1 MAPWQP
7 LTAFSGWC
15 KDEKDFQQDIYKVY
29 IINPWIHHNGH
40 DWGYVLNKLILLFV
54 TWNPFWY
61 QQFLCINN
69 DQYIN
74 TTWIP
79 LPAKSFGNMVTL
91 SLGFPVSNR
100 SKKMLI
106 EMLFKQCIMR
116 WPMKIKEMK
125 ILKSND
131 LFRVHFWMI
140 TGESFFQIVKTTKTL
155 QTNILFQKCK
165 KIGQKTE
172 KAGPLNLKLC
182 VRTIHILF

>member
-1 MAPWQP
+1 
-7 LTAFSGWC
+7 
-15 KDEKDFQQDIYKVY
+15 
-29 IINPWIHHNGH
+29 
-40 DWGYVLNKLILLFV
+40 
-54 TWNPFWY
+54 
-61 QQFLCINN
+61 
-69 DQYIN
+69 
-74 TTWIP
+74 
-79 LPAKSFGNMVTL
+79 
-91 SLGFPVSNR
+91 
-100 SKKMLI
+100 
-106 EMLFKQCIMR
+106 MR

-172 KAGPLNLKLC
+172 KAGPLNLKLR